1 TAKGGDIQ
9 QRKVF
14 FDGVTRR
21 PLHDIQPSQKTV
33 REAQKDLKR
42 VLGYSSDEKSPR
54 KRVSPLSEGDRDTAS
69 SSSHVVTGGQRPEEP
84 KQSGSE
90 MDTSP
95 DKQTS
100 TMDGESVRAIAR
112 RITGGLHPRMVYP
125 DSDYLTNTK
134 AELRKLLKQGVDS
147 SREAK
152 ADMDSL
158 VACSL
163 SNNPPANGV
172 FLLPPSVTAEDEPN
186 DSFFSLH
193 LYEDQTPVQPDMT
206 PSPDYPM
213 DMLQTAAL
221 FPPIS
226 PSPEAGPPLH
236 LTEVELTTTSDHT
249 YPPLPPV
256 GDPFQMEPT
265 PPSPAT
271 EPPQDFLDLL
281 DTMQQ
286 GNVGDDPP
294 NFPFPRAP
302 GAKWL
307 PTPERPPMFRQK
319 LY

>member
-1 TAKGGDIQ
+1 MMVWSQ
-9 QRKVF
+9 L
-14 FDGVTRR
+14 DGPHFVC
-21 PLHDIQPSQKTV
+21 
-33 REAQKDLKR
+33 
-42 VLGYSSDEKSPR
+42 
-54 KRVSPLSEGDRDTAS
+54 
-69 SSSHVVTGGQRPEEP
+69 
-84 KQSGSE
+84 QS
-90 MDTSP
+90 
-95 DKQTS
+95 
-100 TMDGESVRAIAR
+100 
-112 RITGGLHPRMVYP
+112 
-125 DSDYLTNTK
+125 
-134 AELRKLLKQGVDS
+134 LKQCDGTRPGVLRCNLFQCTTAPMWSTCVVCYSTCPFLCPLLPSPSPPPS
-147 SREAK
+147 S
-152 ADMDSL
+152 
-158 VACSL
+158 
-163 SNNPPANGV
+163 GV